1 MNPEKLLNVI
11 KQAREGA
18 KKRNFTQ
25 SFDLIVHL
33 KELDLKKPEQQIEFF
48 LKLPNSKGRTNKVC
62 AFVGPELLDEAKKCC
77 DGVYREMDFASY
89 VKDKKGA
96 KKISMQ
102 YDVFIAQA
110 NLMGK
115 VAAAFG
121 RILGPRGK
129 MPSPK
134 SGAVIPPKGNVKAVV
149 ENMKNTIK
157 FSAKQRL
164 TSHVPIGSES
174 MKDEQVKE
182 NIENFYKTLVNVLP
196 GRENNV
202 KLITLK
208 LTMGKS
214 IQIE

>member
-1 MNPEKLLNVI
+1 
-11 KQAREGA
+11 
-18 KKRNFTQ
+18 
-25 SFDLIVHL
+25 
-33 KELDLKKPEQQIEFF
+33 
-48 LKLPNSKGRTNKVC
+48 
-62 AFVGPELLDEAKKCC
+62 
-77 DGVYREMDFASY
+77 
-89 VKDKKGA
+89 
-96 KKISMQ
+96 
-102 YDVFIAQA
+102 
-110 NLMGK
+110 
-115 VAAAFG
+115 
-121 RILGPRGK
+121 
-129 MPSPK
+129 
-134 SGAVIPPKGNVKAVV
+134 
-149 ENMKNTIK
+149 MKNTIK